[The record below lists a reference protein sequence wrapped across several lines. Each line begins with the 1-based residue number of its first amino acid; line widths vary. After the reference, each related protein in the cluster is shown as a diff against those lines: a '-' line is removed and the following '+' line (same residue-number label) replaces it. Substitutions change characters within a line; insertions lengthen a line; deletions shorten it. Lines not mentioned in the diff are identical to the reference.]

1 MRLNDQGI
9 RARVWLKLGG
19 AWRLEALGWG
29 LKRCLCEV
37 CGGATAE
44 NEDTQGKPQFPHTFT
59 HFSKFISV
67 NVRSWST
74 QIFVEFSALPF
85 DVFLHTFFIFPNAF
99 FLYFFAFLII
109 RSEPFFV
116 Y

>member
-29 LKRCLCEV
+29 LKRCFCEV

-44 NEDTQGKPQFPHTFT
+44 NEDTQGNPQFPHTFT

-74 QIFVEFSALPF
+74 QIFVEFPALPF
-85 DVFLHTFFIFPNAF
+85 DVFFTYLSYFQTLFFCIFV
-99 FLYFFAFLII
+99 FLIN
-109 RSEPFFV
+109 RGEQFFV
-116 Y
+116 C

>member
-29 LKRCLCEV
+29 LKRCFCEV

-44 NEDTQGKPQFPHTFT
+44 NEDTQGKPKFSYTST
-59 HFSKFISV
+59 HFQNSQVTMFAAGQLK
-67 NVRSWST
+67 SWCNYRRCHLTYVLHIVSYFQT
-74 QIFVEFSALPF
+74 FSF
-85 DVFLHTFFIFPNAF
+85 CI
-99 FLYFFAFLII
+99 FLYF
-109 RSEPFFV
+109 
-116 Y
+116 